1 MKSLKPFLFILLA
14 AVLLGGG
21 GIALYYYNTSQSPQ
35 VAPPVTTEK
44 PEKTEVAKKE
54 VPDTQLPEGFPI
66 NLPIESGAQITQ
78 NFTVTTPDGRTQS
91 TRGYVSTKSLA
102 DSYKTF
108 TDYLKK
114 EGWIIIVLAVIIII
128 LGVLVYLGYQEKN
141 NLNAKVNQL
150 ELDKELKSTFSNSR
164 RKKY

>member
-114 EGWIIIVLAVIIII
+114 EGWIITAEVDQPKLKVLSATA
-128 LGVLVYLGYQEKN
+128 GGKN
-141 NLNAKVNQL
+141 IKIDMTESADGQKTISISLISPKKV
-150 ELDKELKSTFSNSR
+150 K
-164 RKKY
+164 